1 MEPQCRQILYQL
13 SNKGSPGTL
22 EGVAHPFSRGS
33 SWPRK
38 RAGVSFIA
46 GDSLPAELPAGAGGG
61 QLKKIKSCWAT
72 SLEYALCWSKHH
84 STFFKKRKERKG
96 LEKLANQITSEVRES
111 AFSIVYKILRTELY
125 KGFPGGTS
133 GKEPACQCRSCKR
146 RRFNLCRE
154 DPLEEEMATHS
165 SIFASRIPWTEQ
177 PGGLHSTE
185 SHRVGHNW
193 SDLACTYA

>member
-1 MEPQCRQILYQL
+1 M
-13 SNKGSPGTL
+13 
-22 EGVAHPFSRGS
+22 
-33 SWPRK
+33 
-38 RAGVSFIA
+38 
-46 GDSLPAELPAGAGGG
+46 
-61 QLKKIKSCWAT
+61 
-72 SLEYALCWSKHH
+72 
-84 STFFKKRKERKG
+84 
-96 LEKLANQITSEVRES
+96 EKLANQITSEVRES

-185 SHRVGHNW
+185 SHRVGHN
-193 SDLACTYA
+193 